1 MEMATDAENIAGE
14 GIESDSAASPSS
26 VCDGS
31 DSLGGSQ
38 SSRRNASKKQNSS
51 ECSVGSLLDTPND
64 DSSNVPK
71 VKFNKG
77 QAESVVDHPAAVTNK
92 ALDSD
97 DVGLKENEGKTK
109 EVIVV
114 DIPHQT
120 HFEADTETSE
130 GAVVG
135 QGNDSMLET
144 SF

>member
-14 GIESDSAASPSS
+14 GIESDSALPT
-26 VCDGS
+26 VCDVS
-31 DSLGGSQ
+31 DSHGGSQ
-38 SSRRNASKKQNSS
+38 SSRRSASKKQNSI

-77 QAESVVDHPAAVTNK
+77 QGESVVDHPAAVTNI

-97 DVGLKENEGKTK
+97 DVGLEENEGKTN
-109 EVIVV
+109 EVIVL

-120 HFEADTETSE
+120 RFEADTESSE
-130 GAVVG
+130 GVVVG
-135 QGNDSMLET
+135 QGNDAMLET